1 MIKLLLIPLL
11 MLFTLSSCSTY
22 EHMYDYSEP
31 VYDETYTTHDPV
43 VTTTNSHYVITYR
56 MSNTP
61 WQRPWNSMWYYDR
74 PYSGYN
80 YNYTSWGYNYNPCSY
95 WSPFMPGYNP
105 YWNPYNGYYPYY
117 NSGYNTW
124 GNNNWGNNNWGN
136 QQPTWYGHRQN
147 MGVFSTHRFYRNK
160 DMTRTKIEKAP
171 VRLVDK
177 VNVDT
182 RTRTVNTYYNRPTQK
197 ISSRDRY
204 QQPSR
209 TVTPNT
215 NRYQQPNKSSRPTY
229 NSGNSHSKQ
238 KAPRNK

>member
-1 MIKLLLIPLL
+1 
-11 MLFTLSSCSTY
+11 
-22 EHMYDYSEP
+22 
-31 VYDETYTTHDPV
+31 
-43 VTTTNSHYVITYR
+43 
-56 MSNTP
+56 
-61 WQRPWNSMWYYDR
+61 
-74 PYSGYN
+74 
-80 YNYTSWGYNYNPCSY
+80 
-95 WSPFMPGYNP
+95 
-105 YWNPYNGYYPYY
+105 
-117 NSGYNTW
+117 
-124 GNNNWGNNNWGN
+124 
-136 QQPTWYGHRQN
+136 